1 VSTSATRGTAPS
13 VLLDGE
19 SPDEQP
25 DLCAAV
31 MAMGTGWPSRGSGE
45 LSEVDLRLIRSF
57 VVLAEE
63 LHFGRASNRLA
74 ITQQALTQQ
83 IKRLEGSLGSTLFR
97 RTTRRV
103 EVTSTARDLL
113 PLARDLLGT
122 ADRLRDAARAPHP
135 LHRSGVRIAVTAT
148 APGLLLRPIAAAL
161 REAVAATKGFSIG
174 QVAETD
180 VIGAL
185 RRGDVDAAFGRDP
198 TDTPDLVTI
207 FVHQEPRVAM
217 LSTRHRLA
225 RAKQLTV
232 ADLADEPFL
241 VLGVGAGEGI
251 EASVPGRSDDASPR
265 AGSFRVSDFDEMRQ
279 ACVAGLGIGIA
290 PACVRDLYAHP
301 RVAYVDV
308 TGLTPSRILLRT
320 RAGESESALTVCRAT
335 YRVMQCATRS

>member
-1 VSTSATRGTAPS
+1 
-13 VLLDGE
+13 
-19 SPDEQP
+19 
-25 DLCAAV
+25 
-31 MAMGTGWPSRGSGE
+31 MAMSTGWPSRGSGE

-113 PLARDLLGT
+113 PLARDLLAT
-122 ADRLRDAARAPHP
+122 AHRLRDAARAAHP
-135 LHRSGVRIAVTAT
+135 LNRSGVRIAVTAT

-198 TDTPDLVTI
+198 TATPDLVTI

-241 VLGVGAGEGI
+241 VLGVGVGVGEGV
-251 EASVPGRSDDASPR
+251 EACVPGRSDDAPPR
-265 AGSFRVSDFDEMRQ
+265 AGGFRVSDFDEMRQ